1 MRIRKVCLLFLFI
14 FLYSCDI
21 EKPKY
26 TLNVEDQNKQ
36 KTSKAKNII
45 IMIAD
50 GCGFNHIEAANYFQK
65 GKLNSQS
72 YENFPVYFP
81 VSTSPALSGKF
92 KSQKGL
98 SWENGYNSGKTY
110 SVEEFRMSGYT
121 GSGAAATAIA
131 TGRKTYNSSI
141 GMDVNFRPLKS
152 ILNRAEE
159 LGKSTAV
166 VTSVQFSHATPA
178 SFVTNNVNRNNY
190 EEISTAM
197 INSDVDIIFGC
208 GNPEFDSDG
217 NKINPI
223 EFKYVGGKE
232 LWNELKKDSHSRKLI
247 TSKNEFLSLIENPSS
262 KKLLGVPKVAYTLQ
276 EDRGGEKL
284 ADAFVI
290 PELENIPNL
299 SELSLAALQCLNE
312 NEKGFFIMIEGGAV
326 DWASHSNYSGRMIE
340 ELIDFNIAVD
350 SVINWIESNSSWEET
365 LLIITADHETG
376 YLTGNGGFN
385 SKVSSNGKNIMPD
398 MKWNSTSHTNV
409 LIPMFAKGIG
419 SNLFDDYADEVD
431 SLRGYFIQNSEIGQ
445 VMFRAFN

>member
-1 MRIRKVCLLFLFI
+1 MRIQKVCLLLLFI

-26 TLNVEDQNKQ
+26 TLNVENQSKQ

-50 GCGFNHIEAANYFQK
+50 GCGFNHIEAANYYQN

-92 KSQKGL
+92 KSKSGL

-110 SVEEFRMSGYT
+110 SDEEFRMSGYT

-152 ILNRAEE
+152 ILNRAKE

-190 EEISTAM
+190 EEISKTM

-208 GNPEFDSDG
+208 GNPEFNSDG
-217 NKINPI
+217 KKINPT
-223 EFKYVGGKE
+223 EYKYVGGKN
-232 LWNELKKDSHSRKLI
+232 LWSKLKNNTQSRRLI
-247 TSKNEFLSLIENPSS
+247 TSKKDFLNLIKEPSDM
-262 KKLLGVPKVAYTLQ
+262 KLLGVPEVAYTLQ
-276 EDRGGEKL
+276 EDRGGDKQ
-284 ADAFVI
+284 ADAFFV
-290 PELENIPNL
+290 PNLENIPNL
-299 SELSLAALQCLNE
+299 SELSLGALQCLND
-312 NEKGFFIMIEGGAV
+312 NEDGFFIMIEGGAV

-340 ELIDFNIAVD
+340 EIIDFNIAVD

-376 YLTGNGGFN
+376 YLTGNSGFN
-385 SKVSSNGKNIMPD
+385 SKVSSNGKKIMPD

-409 LIPMFAKGIG
+409 LIPLFAKGKG
-419 SNLFDDYADEVD
+419 SELFDDYADEVD
-431 SLRGYFIQNSEIGQ
+431 SLRGYFIQNTEIGQ
-445 VMFRAFN
+445 VMFRVFN